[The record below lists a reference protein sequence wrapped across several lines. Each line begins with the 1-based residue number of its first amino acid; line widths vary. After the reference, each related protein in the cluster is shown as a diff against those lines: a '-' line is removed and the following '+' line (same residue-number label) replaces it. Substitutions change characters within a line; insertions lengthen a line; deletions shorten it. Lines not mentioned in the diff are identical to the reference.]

1 MCVTDLVFSDR
12 WYTDQHEWITVDG
25 KIGTVGASNYA
36 QVQHVTQTLCFNIHN
51 NHLHFHSHF
60 QMNLGHPFP
69 LIPPPLASSAGLV
82 ESNGSL
88 PPGLRL
94 KSPAG

>member
-69 LIPPPLASSAGLV
+69 LIPPPHLLLV
-82 ESNGSL
+82 
-88 PPGLRL
+88 RAWW
-94 KSPAG
+94 KVMAAYRRV